1 MKKMKNLL
9 KTVFAFAI
17 AGLFF
22 ASCAKAPEVELAS
35 AKTAVETVKAS
46 EAERYVPAEFKALQD
61 SLNVAMLEIETQN
74 AKFSLFR
81 NYKKATASLLAVTS
95 MSETVKQNAETRKE
109 EVKNQAQQALAE
121 ATALVT
127 EVKDLLASA
136 PKGKE
141 GKEALEAIQGDVVL
155 VESFLAEVSTLINSG
170 DYLTAVDKVK
180 AASEKAAA
188 LKTELEEAIAKT
200 QKRR

>member
-1 MKKMKNLL
+1 MKNLL

-22 ASCAKAPEVELAS
+22 ASCSKAPEVELAS
-35 AKTAVETVKAS
+35 AKTAVETVKTS

>member
-1 MKKMKNLL
+1 MKKLFKV
-9 KTVFAFAI
+9 VFAFAI
-17 AGLFF
+17 AGLIFT
-22 ASCAKAPEVELAS
+22 SCAKAPEAELES
-35 AKTAVETVKAS
+35 AKAAVETAKAA
-46 EAERYVPAEFKALQD
+46 EAELYVPTELKALQD

-74 AKFSLFR
+74 AKFSLLR
-81 NYKKATASLLAVTS
+81 NYSKATASLIAVNG
-95 MSETVKQNAETRKE
+95 MSETVKLNAETRKE
-109 EVKNQAQQALAE
+109 EVKTMAQQALAE

-127 EVKDLLASA
+127 EVKDLLVSA

-170 DYLTAVDKVK
+170 DYLTAIDKVK
-180 AASEKAAA
+180 AASDKAVV
-188 LKTELEEAIAKT
+188 LKAELEQAIAKT